1 MKTTP
6 YYLVSWNSA
15 EYGEEDS
22 YLTAKEVTFPDMN
35 EALDFAKERYAK
47 FGYPILVVKC
57 SAILS
62 LAIDKRSQS

>member
-6 YYLVSWNSA
+6 YYSVFWNRT
-15 EYGEEDS
+15 DS
-22 YLTAKEVTFPDMN
+22 QFSAKELTFDDIN

-62 LAIDKRSQS
+62 LAIDKRS